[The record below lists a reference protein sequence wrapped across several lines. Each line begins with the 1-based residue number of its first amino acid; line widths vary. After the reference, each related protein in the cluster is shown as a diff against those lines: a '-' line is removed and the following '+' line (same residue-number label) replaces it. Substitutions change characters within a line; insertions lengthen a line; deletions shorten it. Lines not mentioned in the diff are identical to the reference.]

1 MNTFLSQL
9 SGQAENR
16 FYGHLYLLAQYCGF
30 EGQPWLN
37 GYLQHGWNAT
47 DGFGNYLGGKRIA
60 KKYVW
65 SKRCELEIRNN
76 GKNNVFAIGAPWLYL
91 DDVYPNQLTKTQTG
105 TIAYPSHSSTWSK
118 LGDTSKDYATFLKDK
133 YCSVTVVLNRYDFA
147 EQEIRKNYE
156 TLGHSLA
163 THGIGTP
170 WEKGFDP
177 LFLKNQR
184 DLVTQ
189 FSKVVSNSMST
200 AVLYATSLGLTP
212 EIGGPISYDEKYHD
226 DNVSQKGDGSVDW
239 NAKIMEPQSQQ
250 NLWKTELGL
259 DCKKSPEDLIKI
271 LGWVPQP
278 KKSVKFF
285 VSRSVDLISGSTK
298 SVSFKVLKTTVKK

>member
-1 MNTFLSQL
+1 MNTFLMQL
-9 SGQAENR
+9 SAQAENR
-16 FYGHLYLLAQYCGF
+16 FYGHLHLLAQYCGF

-60 KKYVW
+60 SKYVW
-65 SKRCELEIRNN
+65 SKRCELEIRNK
-76 GKNNVFAIGAPWLYL
+76 GRDNVFAIGAPWLYL
-91 DDVYPNQLTKTQTG
+91 DDVYPQQLTKTQSG
-105 TIAYPSHSSTWSK
+105 TIAYPSHSSSWSK
-118 LGDTSKDYATFLKDK
+118 LGDTSKDYASFLKDK
-133 YCSVTVVLNRYDFA
+133 YGSVTVVLHRYDFA
-147 EQEIRKNYE
+147 EQGIRKNYE
-156 TLGHSLA
+156 ALGHSVA

-184 DLVTQ
+184 DLIAK

-212 EIGGPISYDEKYHD
+212 EIGGPISYDDKYHH
-226 DNVSQKGDGSVDW
+226 DNVSQKGDGSVNW
-239 NAKIMEPQSQQ
+239 NAKIMESQNQQ

-259 DCKKSPEDLIKI
+259 DCKKSPQDLRKI
-271 LGWVPQP
+271 LGWIPQP

-285 VSRSVDLISGSTK
+285 ITRSVDLISGSTK
-298 SVSFKVLKTTVKK
+298 SVSFKVLQTTVKK